1 MFGFFFALES
11 ESCVSNMKQKRR
23 QRRIR
28 WTKKLLNIDG
38 KAKNCSNLIDRSKQR
53 EKKKRNERNIPIKWT
68 KNPHFFHF
76 SFVFLFGS
84 RRVVVVTKV
93 DNGSKFAEIVI
104 GKNLSMITFTWL
116 GAHCCRQHS
125 VFFFFVV
132 PKIVHKRNE
141 KTLNR
146 QCVTK
151 SSFSIDIVW
160 VRYDDSSI
168 SFRFLYFCRWNSTIA
183 HMNCII
189 QTD

>member
-1 MFGFFFALES
+1 
-11 ESCVSNMKQKRR
+11 MKQKRR

-28 WTKKLLNIDG
+28 WSKKLLNIDG

-93 DNGSKFAEIVI
+93 DNGSEFAEIVI
-104 GKNLSMITFTWL
+104 GRNLSMITFTWL

-125 VFFFFVV
+125 VFFLLLCRKLSINAMKKHWTDNVSPSHRFPLTLFECVMTIRRFLFGFYIFVV
-132 PKIVHKRNE
+132 GV
-141 KTLNR
+141 R
-146 QCVTK
+146 Q
-151 SSFSIDIVW
+151 
-160 VRYDDSSI
+160 
-168 SFRFLYFCRWNSTIA
+168 
-183 HMNCII
+183 
-189 QTD
+189 